1 MLNMPRKPTGNPRGP
16 QPVHIDWDKVDRWL
30 ECGCLGTEVAAAL
43 GCHPDTL
50 YERCLQE
57 KGSVFSAYSREK
69 KCSGDKLLRQKQM
82 EIAMKGDKTMLLWL
96 GKQRLGQRDTPEYSF
111 DKEVKTQLEALNEW
125 TKTFHNKAKEPN
137 GE

>member
-1 MLNMPRKPTGNPRGP
+1 MPRKPKEVKKPRGYP
-16 QPVHIDWDKVDRWL
+16 PTPIDWDKVDRWL
-30 ECGCLGTEVAAAL
+30 ECGCLGTEVAASL
-43 GCHPDTL
+43 GIHPDTL
-50 YERCLQE
+50 YNRCEEE
-57 KGSVFSAYSREK
+57 KGIVFSAYSKEK
-69 KCSGDKLLRQKQM
+69 KSSGDKLLRQKQM